1 MSDEPKPK
9 SRGLKV
15 RLVAFC
21 YKPMLFRAALTAVI
35 VGAWYAGFAMPST
48 AEIDQTATKLA
59 REQKRLGLAR
69 EVEELRKQV
78 ARYQKRLPVNSDPNE
93 WVQYM
98 LDGVRKFPT
107 LRLVMLDTD
116 GTKAVG
122 PYNAI
127 LIKLNVEGPF
137 RDVDA
142 FVRWIEANPRLL
154 RVDMLNMQPVR
165 SANETASGRMGAT
178 MIVMGVMG

>member
-1 MSDEPKPK
+1 MSDETKPK
-9 SRGLKV
+9 SPGLKQ

-21 YKPMLFRAALTAVI
+21 YKPMLFRAALTVVI
-35 VGAWYAGFAMPST
+35 LGAWYVGFAMPSS

-69 EVEELRKQV
+69 EVEALREQV
-78 ARYQKRLPVNSDPNE
+78 ARYKKRLPVNSDPNE

-98 LDGVRKFPT
+98 LDGVRKFPM
-107 LRLVMLDTD
+107 LKLVMLDTD

-122 PYNAI
+122 PYKAI
-127 LIKLNVEGPF
+127 IIKLNVEGPF

-154 RVDMLNMQPVR
+154 RVDSLNMQPVR
-165 SANETASGRMGAT
+165 VVGDSASSRMGAT

>member
-78 ARYQKRLPVNSDPNE
+78 ARYQKRLPVNSD
-93 WVQYM
+93 
-98 LDGVRKFPT
+98 GVRKFPT